1 MVRAAGADNSA
12 MRHRILPSIAL
23 VLALALVAWAG
34 KEFAMP
40 RAFNAKTYPAR
51 DEHPLEKVTIA
62 ADPYDMPDKASIF
75 TIKYAENEFLP
86 VHVIITNDG
95 DEPISLGNMKA
106 EMIFRDRS
114 RSSAAAD
121 GDILRRI
128 TVVKQR
134 GGQIP
139 QTYPIPFPKK
149 SKGGIPKGALDEL
162 DRAQFK
168 AKAVEPHT
176 TQSGFMFFDIS
187 GLKNPLSGAR
197 LIVTDIKDNHGNDLM
212 YFEIPM
218 EKYLSYTPPKGVPEQ
233 K

>member
-1 MVRAAGADNSA
+1 

-51 DEHPLEKVTIA
+51 DEHPMEKVTIA
-62 ADPYDMPDKASIF
+62 ADPYDLPDKASIF
-75 TIKYAENEFLP
+75 TIKYAENGFLP

-95 DEPISLGNMKA
+95 DEPISLGNMKT

-168 AKAVEPHT
+168 AKAVEPHA

-197 LIVTDIKDNHGNDLM
+197 LYITDIKDNHGNDLM

-218 EKYLSYTPPKGVPEQ
+218 EKYLSYTPPKGSTEQ
-233 K
+233 R